1 MVSPRPPRGGRPG
14 ILPEATPVAYDRRV
28 PAPEHPARP
37 RGIAALEGGALLLFA
52 GLLAALALRLGGA
65 VTAGGEA
72 LALAAGLVAGY
83 AVADL
88 FTGLAHWFGDRFFEE
103 DSPVVGPVLIQP
115 FREHHRDPLAMTR
128 HGLLELTGNSAL
140 ILSPLLAAAWW
151 WLPPR
156 VGWGGILAGAAL
168 VGFAVAALLTN
179 LFHRWAH
186 AAPRVPRAIA
196 RLQAWGLILPPGHHA
211 RHHQPPHLIGYCVT
225 TGWVNRWADAIGFF
239 RALERAGQALGLPPA
254 RQP

>member
-1 MVSPRPPRGGRPG
+1 M
-14 ILPEATPVAYDRRV
+14 
-28 PAPEHPARP
+28 
-37 RGIAALEGGALLLFA
+37 LEGGALVVFA
-52 GLLAALALRLGGA
+52 GLVGGLAARLVGA
-65 VTAGGEA
+65 VTVGHEA
-72 LALAAGLVAGY
+72 LALAIGLLAGY

-88 FTGLAHWFGDRFFEE
+88 FTGLAHWFGDSFFEE

-140 ILSPLLAAAWW
+140 ILSPVLAVAWW
-151 WLPPR
+151 WMPARP
-156 VGWGGILAGAAL
+156 GWAPMLAGAAL
-168 VGFAVAALLTN
+168 IGFALAALLTN

-186 AAPRVPRAIA
+186 AAPRVPGPIA

-225 TGWVNRWADAIGFF
+225 TGWANRWADATGFF
-239 RALERAGQALGLPPA
+239 RALERAGHALGLPPT
-254 RQP
+254 RRP